1 VSGAGDPV
9 PVLLAVTGRP
19 YEAALLAAL
28 DRPGSPLRVSRRC
41 LDVVDV
47 LAAARSST
55 QTTPAAVAVVW
66 AGLHRL
72 DGGVLARLADV
83 GVGVVVVVDGDE
95 HRDPAWGASTVRA
108 PVADDARKTGAFV
121 AELTAAVLS
130 LDDGSVGAAE
140 PESGAAGRLVAVWGP
155 CGAPGRTTV
164 AVTVADELARL
175 GVPTLLADADTY
187 GPSVAQRLGVLD
199 EASGIA
205 AAVRAADVGTVDS
218 SGLGDAARALPSGLS
233 VLTGLTRADRWPE
246 LPGPA
251 LRRVWRAARSFAEV
265 TVVDCGFCLEED
277 DELSYDA
284 VVARRNAATLVT
296 VAEADVLV
304 VVGAADVVGVTRLLR
319 GLHELA
325 DLGDRRPGAV
335 PVDRR
340 VVLNRA
346 RTTGRRADR
355 RLGALAEL
363 AELDPAGSFADAAV
377 VPDDSPSLARSV
389 EAGRTL
395 AEVAGRSPVRE
406 ALGRLAA
413 GLAGRRPA

>member
-1 VSGAGDPV
+1 VTGATGPV

-19 YEAALLAAL
+19 YEPGLLAAL
-28 DRPGSPLRVSRRC
+28 DRPDSPLRVSRRC

-47 LAAARSST
+47 LAAARAGRQSG
-55 QTTPAAVAVVW
+55 PGIVAIVW
-66 AGLHRL
+66 SGLHRL
-72 DGGVLARLADV
+72 GEGVLARLADA
-83 GVGVVVVVDGDE
+83 GVGVVIVVDGDDD
-95 HRDPAWGASTVRA
+95 RGQAWGASTVRA
-108 PVADDARKTGAFV
+108 PASDDARATAAFV
-121 AELTAAVLS
+121 TRLTAAVLAQR
-130 LDDGSVGAAE
+130 DGPAHVAE
-140 PESGAAGRLVAVWGP
+140 SHPGAAGRIVAVWGP

-175 GVPTLLADADTY
+175 GLRTLLADADTY
-187 GPSVAQRLGVLD
+187 GPSVAQRLAVLD

-205 AAVRAADVGTVDS
+205 AAVRMADAGRRDS
-218 SGLGDAARALPSGLS
+218 SGLVTAARALPGGLA

-251 LRRVWRAARSFAEV
+251 LQRVWQAARSSAEV

-284 VVARRNAATLVT
+284 VVTRRNASTLVT
-296 VAEADVLV
+296 LAAADVLV

-325 DLGDRRPGAV
+325 DLAERRPGGV
-335 PVDRR
+335 PADRR

-346 RTTGRRADR
+346 RTSGRRAGR
-355 RLGALAEL
+355 RIGRHAG
-363 AELDPAGSFADAAV
+363 LDPAGSFADATV
-377 VPDDSPSLARSV
+377 VPDDAPSVARSV

-395 AEVAGRSPVRE
+395 AEVAARSPVRD
-406 ALGRLAA
+406 ALRSLATA
-413 GLAGRRPA
+413 LAGGTPA